1 MSFRILA
8 LPRDPFVPLFALDNS
23 ALEARGVVRKIAD
36 AKPGFPCRVSLADA
50 EIGETVLLLN
60 YEHQPAN
67 TPFRASHAI
76 YVRHDALQAEC
87 RVGDVPEVLRSRT
100 ISLRGFDAEH
110 MLIAA
115 DLADGALL
123 EATIEAMLGDPRVN
137 YVHLH
142 YAKPGCYAARAV
154 RAWPCR
160 PEFMPT

>member
-8 LPRDPFVPLFALDNS
+8 LPRDPFVPLFALDD
-23 ALEARGVVRKIAD
+23 AVLEARGVMRKIAD

-100 ISLRGFDAEH
+100 ISLRGFDAKH
-110 MLIAA
+110 MLVAA
-115 DLADGALL
+115 DLAEGAHLKS
-123 EATIEAMLGDPRVN
+123 AIETMLGNRKVS

-142 YAKPGCYAARAV
+142 YAKPGCFAARVV
-154 RAWPCR
+154 RV
-160 PEFMPT
+160 TVSG

>member
-8 LPRDPFVPLFALDNS
+8 LPRDPFVPLFALDD
-23 ALEARGVVRKIAD
+23 AVLEARGVVRKIAD

-100 ISLRGFDAEH
+100 ISLRGFDAKH
-110 MLIAA
+110 MLVAA
-115 DLADGALL
+115 DLAEGAHLKS
-123 EATIEAMLGDPRVN
+123 AIETMLGNRKVS

-142 YAKPGCYAARAV
+142 YAKPGCFAARAV
-154 RAWPCR
+154 RVRSAADNG
-160 PEFMPT
+160 